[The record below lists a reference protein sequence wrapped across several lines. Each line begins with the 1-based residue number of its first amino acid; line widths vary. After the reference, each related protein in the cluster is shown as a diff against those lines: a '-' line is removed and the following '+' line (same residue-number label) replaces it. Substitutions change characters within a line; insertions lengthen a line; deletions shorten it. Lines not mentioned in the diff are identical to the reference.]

1 MSEPQI
7 RRYSFKLYPT
17 PAQDAALREQ
27 AAMCALLWNALLQ
40 MREDKYR
47 RERKTLSAFDQGKA
61 ITELRAELAEWREM
75 PRGTQERVADMLDL
89 AFKAFFRRAKQ
100 GAGRE
105 SGYPR
110 YKRIAAS
117 ANVPLREPV
126 KSCWKF
132 TPKTSGSWRLKMRG
146 VPGALKA
153 RGEFP
158 ASPVGFKTADLKFY
172 DGAWWFSVC
181 VSVPPRRTA
190 GRQALTVS
198 FDLIDEFAAVTDANG
213 RCAPGLN
220 GELVSDQMQV
230 LSAAIQ
236 SARDTKFV
244 KFSCR
249 WRREVRRIARLKAR
263 EARRRREALHKWT
276 TAVASTAN
284 VLTIIAPPIK
294 DNTKTGRG
302 NEKFHGAEVETIAAL
317 NRSVLSMAP
326 AMAIQM
332 LEYKM
337 QEVGAACAVIKPE
350 DHQIRIGRELRAA
363 AIETRRARRK
373 VKKMESQHGCGSENF
388 AV

>member
-172 DGAWWFSVC
+172 DGAWWFRSASAC
-181 VSVPPRRTA
+181 RAPHSRPPGA
-190 GRQALTVS
+190 DRQ
-198 FDLIDEFAAVTDANG
+198 FRPD
-213 RCAPGLN
+213 R
-220 GELVSDQMQV
+220 
-230 LSAAIQ
+230 
-236 SARDTKFV
+236 
-244 KFSCR
+244 
-249 WRREVRRIARLKAR
+249 
-263 EARRRREALHKWT
+263 
-276 TAVASTAN
+276 
-284 VLTIIAPPIK
+284 
-294 DNTKTGRG
+294 
-302 NEKFHGAEVETIAAL
+302 
-317 NRSVLSMAP
+317 
-326 AMAIQM
+326 
-332 LEYKM
+332 
-337 QEVGAACAVIKPE
+337 
-350 DHQIRIGRELRAA
+350 
-363 AIETRRARRK
+363 
-373 VKKMESQHGCGSENF
+373 
-388 AV
+388 